1 MYNNNVSKSDNEVSK
16 YDNKVSKCD
25 NKVSKQVFNAFG
37 EMESSLVKGIQ
48 ETITDEVL
56 PPDFADRMQILSE
69 YAMSPLDYQEYVN
82 ESDKYYWGRRFKP
95 YTTYQGVVPGIV
107 PVETIDIVRGAIN
120 ARIMTFKNTDTF
132 ASECASNANAT
143 STKIIDK
150 EKSDIDKLK
159 KYYSTH
165 LASYK
170 SIYNYQLSLGALING
185 KLKELNKFSNKIDT
199 YKQNLYIDGRK
210 DNYENSNYDFYKS
223 INYYLL
229 IVYGIL
235 LLAYFI
241 FTPFFQEKKYKNL
254 RLVSLIILYIL
265 VPFIL
270 PSLLNLIYLGY
281 EYLIEYNNMK
291 GDIISYAYII
301 EDKDKYT

>member
-1 MYNNNVSKSDNEVSK
+1 MG
-16 YDNKVSKCD
+16 DNKVSE
-25 NKVSKQVFNAFG
+25 QVFSAFG

-56 PPDFADRMQILSE
+56 PADFADRMQILSE
-69 YAMSPLDYQEYVN
+69 YAMSPVDFQEYVN
-82 ESDKYYWGRRFKP
+82 ESDKYKWKSQHKP
-95 YTTYQGVVPGIV
+95 NMESIKGVSSI
-107 PVETIDIVRGAIN
+107 ETIRIIKDAMQ
-120 ARIMTFKNTDTF
+120 ARHLTFKSTDTF
-132 ASECASNANAT
+132 EAECASNANAT
-143 STKIIDK
+143 SRKIIDT

-170 SIYNYQLSLGALING
+170 SIYNYQLSLGALIDG

-229 IVYGIL
+229 IVYFFL

-241 FTPFFQEKKYKNL
+241 FTPFFQEKKYNNL

-301 EDKDKYT
+301 EEKDKYG

>member
-1 MYNNNVSKSDNEVSK
+1 MG
-16 YDNKVSKCD
+16 DNKVSE
-25 NKVSKQVFNAFG
+25 QVFNAFG

-48 ETITDEVL
+48 ETITKEVL
-56 PPDFADRMQILSE
+56 PADFADRMQILSE
-69 YAMSPLDYQEYVN
+69 YAMPPADYQKYVS
-82 ESDKYYWGRRFKP
+82 ESDKYKWKSQHKP
-95 YTTYQGVVPGIV
+95 NMEATTNIEAITNMEDINVVGSI
-107 PVETIDIVRGAIN
+107 ETIQVIKDAMR
-120 ARIMTFKNTDTF
+120 ARHLTFKNTNTF
-132 ASECASNANAT
+132 EAECASNANAT
-143 STKIIDK
+143 STKIIDT

-159 KYYSTH
+159 KYYNTH

-170 SIYNYQLSLGALING
+170 SIYNYQLSLGALIDG

-254 RLVSLIILYIL
+254 RLVTLIILYIM